1 MSCWILHRLLV
12 YAFVTREFRQDL
24 TRNVTR
30 NTRLV
35 SRLRA
40 GHDTRHEI
48 WCTFVPFRVHTK
60 YTNTKHEN
68 LKLKM
73 ALGSHGMALSSRGMA
88 LSSHRMTP
96 GSHGVALGSHKV
108 ALGSHAMTAESHK
121 DAIRSHKRP
130 RKLI

>member
-1 MSCWILHRLLV
+1 MRKTIIRKSMRRFCAMVQTQPDGVSMCGTVLV

-35 SRLRA
+35 SGLRA

-48 WCTFVPFRVHTK
+48 WCIFVSFRVYTK

-73 ALGSHGMALSSRGMA
+73 AL
-88 LSSHRMTP
+88 SSHRMTP
-96 GSHGVALGSHKV
+96 
-108 ALGSHAMTAESHK
+108 ESHK
-121 DAIRSHKRP
+121 KALGGHRI
-130 RKLI
+130 